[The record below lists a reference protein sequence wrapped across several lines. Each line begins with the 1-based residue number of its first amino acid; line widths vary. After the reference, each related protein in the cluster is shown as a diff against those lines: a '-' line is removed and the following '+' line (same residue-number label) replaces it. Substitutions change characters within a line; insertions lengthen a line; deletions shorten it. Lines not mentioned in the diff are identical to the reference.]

1 MEAVIPKV
9 RRGLFYDHV
18 MSFLEDM
25 HSASELDLGSMEDV
39 PYKYKYLNFHSI
51 SCIATFKRISI
62 AK

>member
-1 MEAVIPKV
+1 M
-9 RRGLFYDHV
+9 
-18 MSFLEDM
+18 MSFLEDT

-51 SCIATFKRISI
+51 SCIVTFKRISI